1 MSDRPTSRLLQGMR
15 LAAYGAA
22 YFFAAGAFMSYW
34 PVWLRDRGVSDTEI
48 GTLFMSRQIV
58 TVIATL
64 SVGWIAHRL
73 GGPRGVI
80 VALGIGAIVM
90 MGAYQFSHSF
100 LAIFVVT
107 MIWGFLWSPP
117 MPLYDGVLVTE
128 TKRHGLDYARVRM
141 WSSVAFIFGTFIAG
155 IAVDRYGP
163 PWVLYVGMAS
173 IVLLA
178 PLALLL
184 PAAAPRAAASDHGQA
199 SFRVADLLRQ
209 PAFLLFLLACGL
221 CQASHSVLYSFGT
234 LTWRGAGIDDV
245 TISALWAESV
255 AIEIVLMLFGGWLLA
270 RLGVCGLIALG
281 LAAGLV
287 RWTAMAFTTE
297 LWALILLQALH
308 SYTFAA
314 CHLGAMAFLQR
325 ALPAHGAA
333 IGQSLYYALGTGAT
347 QAVVY
352 QFSGILYSEY
362 GQRAFLGMTVV
373 SAIGMCAVIVL
384 ARTWNGGLLV
394 GQPEAKGPS
403 LRSG

>member
-1 MSDRPTSRLLQGMR
+1 MSRWLTGRLLPGMR
-15 LAAYGAA
+15 LAGYGGA

-34 PVWLRDRGVSDTEI
+34 PVWLRDRGVTDTEI
-48 GTLFMSRQIV
+48 GTLFMSRQLVSIL
-58 TVIATL
+58 ATL

-73 GGPRGVI
+73 GGPRGVMVTLGLAAVVMI
-80 VALGIGAIVM
+80 VA
-90 MGAYQFSHSF
+90 YDFSTSF

-141 WSSVAFIFGTFIAG
+141 WSSVAFIAGTFVAG

-163 PWVLYVGMAS
+163 PWVLYVGLCS
-173 IVLLA
+173 IVFLA
-178 PLALLL
+178 PFALLL
-184 PAAAPRAAASDHGQA
+184 PAAPRRVPGADHGHA
-199 SFRVADLLRQ
+199 AFSVRDLLRS
-209 PAFLLFLLACGL
+209 PPFLLFLLASGF
-221 CQASHSVLYSFGT
+221 CQASHAVLYSFGT
-234 LTWRGAGIDDV
+234 LTWRAAGIDDI

-281 LAAGLV
+281 LAAGMV

-297 LWALILLQALH
+297 LWALVLLQALH
-308 SYTFAA
+308 SCTFAA

-347 QAVVY
+347 QALVF
-352 QFSGILYSEY
+352 QFSGLLYASY
-362 GQRAFLGMTVV
+362 GQHAFLAMTLV
-373 SAIGMCAVIVL
+373 SAAGMVALIAL
-384 ARTWNGGLLV
+384 ARTWKGNLLV
-394 GQPEAKGPS
+394 GAPPS
-403 LRSG
+403 